1 MAIKFKN
8 KTAPKTISR
17 IKKKMRV
24 RQSITGTT
32 ERPRMTVFKSL
43 KHLSVQLV
51 DDTIG
56 RTIVACSTL
65 EEAVKGR
72 ANKEGAKTVGQ
83 TIAKRA
89 KEKNIS
95 QVVFDRNGFRYHGK
109 IKELAD
115 AAREAGLKF

>member
-83 TIAKRA
+83 MIAKRA